1 MENGK
6 VRFAEVQRAT
16 YLVDNAEN
24 GARVFGVSASV
35 SVMGARVTSVSGG
48 IVTDGAVQVATFRVS
63 ENMTPGATGMGGLSI
78 DFLSDVNRAGI
89 TAEIDD
95 FLHGVEEAVSG
106 KGGAA

>member
-1 MENGK
+1 M
-6 VRFAEVQRAT
+6 RFAEVQRAT
-16 YLVDNAEN
+16 YLVDNSEN

-35 SVMGARVTSVSGG
+35 SVMGARVTSVSG

-89 TAEIDD
+89 TAEVDD